1 MHACKE
7 CRYYHET
14 VGATEV
20 RFDQRV
26 DHVTKEC
33 RRHPP
38 VMLGDSS
45 RAFWPDLDDDDPWCG
60 EWEMSAEGMEKV
72 RMEHHRR
79 IQAVVDRELAPWT
92 DEEKRCLDEAT
103 KLTRR

>member
-14 VGATEV
+14 EGAV
-20 RFDQRV
+20 
-26 DHVTKEC
+26 HVTREC

-38 VMLGDSS
+38 VMLAGSS
-45 RAFWPDLDDDDPWCG
+45 RAFWPDLDDEEDPWCG